1 MGGCQ
6 GCHGNAQQGGADMS
20 FLGAGGA
27 NSAEAIGEFENVSER
42 VALYLGKLRPSGT
55 KKK

>member
-1 MGGCQ
+1 
-6 GCHGNAQQGGADMS
+6 MS

-42 VALYLGKLRPSGT
+42 VALYLGLRPSGT